1 MAQAFQKNDP
11 RINRRGRP
19 RKGKSLTDILDRH
32 LRKRK
37 RGEDGKLETSSKDKL
52 AATLIELAI
61 VDKDIHAIKYIMDR
75 MDGKPRESVELSG
88 EAGDPIS
95 VRIYMPDNGRQAT

>member
-1 MAQAFQKNDP
+1 MANPFQKNDP

-19 RKGKSLTDILDRH
+19 RKGMCLTSILEKQ
-32 LRKRK
+32 LRKK
-37 RGEDGKLETSSKDKL
+37 GNGKQPNKEAVVS
-52 AATLIELAI
+52 ALIELAL

-75 MDGKPRESVELSG
+75 VDGKPRESVELTG